1 VAGLN
6 RIKSSSELME
16 VKMDFDIFSD
26 LYKDVH
32 GVRPR
37 GIVATPELIRSL
49 QQDLMVQNTVWFA
62 EQSEALAKVLA
73 VGAPSEADADRWL
86 EQAEGY

>member
-1 VAGLN
+1 
-6 RIKSSSELME
+6 ME

-37 GIVATPELIRSL
+37 GIVATPELRSRAL
-49 QQDLMVQNTVWFA
+49 RQDLMVQNTIWF
-62 EQSEALAKVLA
+62 EQRA
-73 VGAPSEADADRWL
+73 
-86 EQAEGY
+86 

>member
-1 VAGLN
+1 
-6 RIKSSSELME
+6 ME

>member
-1 VAGLN
+1 LADLN